1 MEKWMD
7 LSGKVMIVTGG
18 SQGIGEHAVK
28 TLRNNGAAVVV
39 ADLRNNETFEKDE
52 NIFFVECN
60 VADKKSVDSMME
72 QVIKKYGTMQESAV
86 RDCWLIFT
94 ENGRNMNFQKKTLI
108 LWSMSIKK
116 EYFCAHRLLH
126 VT

>member
-1 MEKWMD
+1 MQKERKTSMEKWMD

-18 SQGIGEHAVK
+18 SQGIGEHVVK

-72 QVIKKYGTMQESAV
+72 QVIKK
-86 RDCWLIFT
+86 
-94 ENGRNMNFQKKTLI
+94 
-108 LWSMSIKK
+108 
-116 EYFCAHRLLH
+116 
-126 VT
+126 